1 MKNLLFDELTLEQ
14 KLGMVYCARPKTDED
29 IDFTVELIK
38 KHALGC
44 VQLSPKKPH
53 HMQRVREAADYPL
66 LIICDTEK
74 GFPTSDL
81 PKISLMAL
89 SACNEPKYFR
99 TFAKG
104 VVTEAKKAG
113 FNGTWGPVIDIL
125 DAERPAS
132 PSRKFSD
139 DPMRV
144 ARCAEEIARVYKQYG
159 YLSCGKHYPG
169 GTKALGY
176 DGHMAPSYANE
187 TEEDL
192 RSRDLLPYKYLMD
205 KGLLPSIM
213 TSHMTFAKIDPD
225 NAGTLS
231 PKVQGIIR
239 DMGFEGVCFSDS
251 FAMMAIL
258 QKYGEEN
265 VQGLAIAAGV
275 DIVLPNYRT
284 RVKTSFEWLV
294 KNYEDGMFTQERL
307 DEAVRRVLKA
317 QEFVGT
323 APETDE
329 LLTDED
335 RAIFD
340 SMAKD
345 CITAVCDEGV
355 DAALPAG
362 KSHLFVIVTDNSFSQ
377 DEAVAALEISEKQW
391 YFPEKIAKKIQ
402 EVYPDAGI
410 IYLPELPNAK
420 ENERVLVESKKYD
433 DVVFV
438 TYCNTAAYLGT
449 DCMTRRV
456 ENLIDCVNLGDKLE
470 AIVHFGNPFA
480 LQPLL
485 HVKRKILGYNMPTTQ
500 PYTID
505 VLAGKIPAKGTLP
518 FDIKFK

>member
-1 MKNLLFDELTLEQ
+1 MKTLKLEELNVEQ
-14 KLGMVYCARPKTDED
+14 KLGMLYCARPKSDED
-29 IDFTVELIK
+29 IDYTVELIK

-53 HMQRVREAADYPL
+53 YIQRVREAADYPL

-104 VVTEAKKAG
+104 VAVQAKEAG
-113 FNGTWGPVIDIL
+113 FNGTWGPVVDVL
-125 DAERPAS
+125 DPVHGGS

-169 GTKALGY
+169 GTRALGY
-176 DGHMAPSYANE
+176 DSHMAPTYSND

-192 RSRDLLPYKYLMD
+192 RNHDLIPYKYLMD

-213 TSHMTFAKIDPD
+213 TTHTNFAKIDPD

-251 FAMMAIL
+251 FAMMAVL
-258 QKYGEEN
+258 QQYGEEN

-284 RVKTSFEWLV
+284 SVQKSFEYLM
-294 KNYEDGMFTQERL
+294 KNYQDGMFTEERL

-317 QEFVGT
+317 QEFVGA
-323 APETDE
+323 APETQE
-329 LLTDED
+329 PLNDED
-335 RAIFD
+335 LAIFD

-362 KSHLFVIVTDNSFSQ
+362 KRHLFVIVTDNSFSQ

-391 YFPEKIAKKIQ
+391 YFPEKIAQKIRL
-402 EVYPDAGI
+402 VYPDASV

-420 ENERVLVESKKYD
+420 ENERVLVESKKHD

-456 ENLIDCVNLGDKLE
+456 ENLIDCVNLAGKLE
-470 AIVHFGNPFA
+470 AVVHFGNPFA
-480 LQPLL
+480 LQRLL

-518 FDIKFK
+518 FDVKFK